1 MRISQIIL
9 SWLILGALY
18 FAIAELALVA
28 VYLERYWSGERIA
41 ASFWVLTAAMAFV
54 GLVFAAP
61 ALIKNIKQR
70 HRGL

>member
-9 SWLILGALY
+9 SWLMLGALY

-28 VYLERYWSGERIA
+28 VYLEKYWSGERIA

-70 HRGL
+70 DRGL